1 MGKPEKECW
10 GMRKTL
16 VVVGVVG
23 VVAGGVLAG
32 CGGGGAGKGPAEAV
46 RFTSPAAGATLS
58 GPVTARVAVEGFTLS
73 GASVGQAARAGEGH
87 LHFSLDGGRY
97 DLARYSG
104 ANGRLAAKLGV
115 AGRYS
120 PSVTPS
126 ITYSG
131 LPAGPHTLKVS
142 LANNDHTDTGAGATV
157 SFVVR

>member
-1 MGKPEKECW
+1 MGK
-10 GMRKTL
+10 RL

-23 VVAGGVLAG
+23 VVVGGVLAG
-32 CGGGGAGKGPAEAV
+32 CGGGGVGRGPAEGV

-58 GPVTARVAVEGFTLS
+58 GAVTARVAVEGFTLS
-73 GASVGQAARAGEGH
+73 GASVGRAARAGEGH

-97 DLARYSG
+97 DFPRYSG

-126 ITYSG
+126 ITYSN
-131 LPAGPHTLKVS
+131 LPAGPHTLRVS

-157 SFVVR
+157 GFVVR